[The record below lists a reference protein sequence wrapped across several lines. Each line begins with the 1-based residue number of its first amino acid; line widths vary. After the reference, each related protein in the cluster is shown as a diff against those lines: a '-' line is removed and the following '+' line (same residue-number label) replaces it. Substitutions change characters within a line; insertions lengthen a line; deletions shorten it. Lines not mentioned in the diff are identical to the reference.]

1 MNFATNFY
9 SEYKFKKSTWFGFFE
24 KYMVPHIADRIV
36 LNTPISEIDQS
47 ENQVILT
54 TGNGVEYSADK
65 VLITVP
71 IKVLQSNMINFTP
84 SLPTAKMDA
93 INSISMGAGMKAF
106 IEFEK
111 KFYADITIE
120 GKLFEAISTD
130 DKVYYDAA
138 FRKGSEMNVLGLF
151 SINEKAE
158 RFTSLEN
165 DEQIIAAIISEL
177 DEMYSGQAS
186 QHYKN
191 HIIQNWS
198 NEPYILGSYS
208 YDFNGSQSQIV
219 ETILQP
225 VDNKIYFAG
234 EALSID
240 SQATVHGAC
249 ASGMDVAEMI
259 INQ

>member
-1 MNFATNFY
+1 M
-9 SEYKFKKSTWFGFFE
+9 
-24 KYMVPHIADRIV
+24 
-36 LNTPISEIDQS
+36 
-47 ENQVILT
+47 T
-54 TGNGVEYSADK
+54 TVNGVEYTSDK
-65 VLITVP
+65 VLVTVP

-84 SLPTAKMDA
+84 SLSAAKINA
-93 INSISMGAGMKAF
+93 INSISMGAGLKAF

-138 FRKGSEMNVLGLF
+138 FRKGSDLNVLGLF
-151 SINEKAE
+151 TINEKAE

-177 DEMYSGQAS
+177 DGMYGGQAS

-198 NEPYILGSYS
+198 RELYILGSCS
-208 YDFNGSQSQIV
+208 YDFDGSQSGIV
-219 ETILQP
+219 ESIIEP
-225 VDNKIYFAG
+225 VHNQIYFAG

-240 SQATVHGAC
+240 SQATVQGAC
-249 ASGMDVAEMI
+249 ESGMEVVEMM